1 MQNLRLP
8 VSCWRHLEVPLLP
21 REVIDLGFLFG
32 SLNLKILRIVMSEK
46 PHSWLCG

>member
-21 REVIDLGFLFG
+21 REVIGLGFPFG
-32 SLNLKILRIVMSEK
+32 SLSLEILGMMMSEE
-46 PHSWLCG
+46 